1 MKSTKVMSG
10 FLVAVLA
17 AVSFVGCNHA
27 MTQKEYL
34 DAQKKLGQKTLAE
47 QKPELE
53 KRFRSKTWDS
63 FYTSISHYDGIA
75 LKLTSEDV
83 SKDDINKAV
92 EDFNKNQKPSQGG
105 KFDASSTVY
114 AQIKYIGNGEKTTTY
129 AGKNGDEVK
138 NLFSQH
144 FDIDIVGDVTTD
156 RW

>member
-53 KRFRSKTWDS
+53 KRFRSQMWQQFCNTNS
-63 FYTSISHYDGIA
+63 RLLA
-75 LKLTSEDV
+75 NLKYEDV

-138 NLFSQH
+138 NLFSQR